1 MSEFRLPY
9 STLAPDSYRALAAA
23 SASLQQ
29 SSLGSALVDLI
40 YLRVSQINGCAYCV
54 DMHAR
59 DLLRRGEDLQRINS
73 LVTWRETDFYSER
86 ERAALA
92 WAEAVTDIIRNDASD
107 ELFAALKQHFTDRE
121 IADIGFAVAIMNGW
135 NRMAIGFRQ
144 PVKKAPLNA

>member
-1 MSEFRLPY
+1 MPEFRLPY
-9 STLAPDSYRALAAA
+9 STLAPDSYRALGAA

-29 SSLGSALVDLI
+29 SSLGSTLVDLI

-73 LVTWRETDFYSER
+73 LVTWHETDFYSER

-92 WAEAVTDIIRNDASD
+92 WAEALTDIIRSDASD